1 MNSLIIFSI
10 FGTILILSF
19 AFALRAV
26 KRRLN
31 AKASFA
37 EEISDG
43 VLLSIKVPR
52 QNEKGPLAA
61 EMMFSAMH
69 GLMEEGE
76 NLETQPET
84 HLSFEITGSS
94 QGVFFYTFVPKKQKN
109 FVESQ
114 IYAQYPAAEIKEIED
129 YSLNLPSAALSA
141 TEIVLSREYYFPL
154 KTFADFEVDPL
165 AAITSAVEN
174 LDEEQQVWFQFLVK
188 PAPDVWKKPGVE
200 YVEWLRS
207 GQPAPPPSLFA
218 AIRDSFFKFGVEML
232 KNVVSGIL
240 TAQPPIAPLPG
251 REAPPPRLSPEQEND
266 VKGIQQKLTSLG
278 FEVGMR
284 VLGFGKTQEQAI
296 LAVDALSAAL
306 RQYSKQNSFARS
318 GFVRDFNEVLAD
330 FRARAMPLEREN
342 IFILTATEL
351 ASIFHLP
358 NVSVET
364 PNIAWTKAKKSEPPL
379 ELPLSTPIKIAKT
392 AFRGQEVT
400 FGIKTDDR
408 RRHIYIIGKTG
419 TGKTTLMRNMVL
431 QDMQAG
437 QGLAVLDPHGDFFEY
452 ILENIPA
459 HRVEDVVVMDPS
471 DQDFPVALNM
481 LEMFDP
487 DQRSLLASGLVDVF
501 KARFA
506 FSWGPRMEHL
516 LRNIL
521 LTLLEVPGATLLSV
535 PRILMDRAYERYVVH
550 ILEDPVTRQFWDQE
564 FKEMRGNQRLVT
576 EAIAPIQNRIG
587 QFLASPVIRNIVGQA
602 KSTIALDEI
611 MDGGKILLVNLSKG
625 KIGDDNSAILG
636 SMLISRLQF
645 AAMMRA
651 RVSEEERRDF
661 HVYADE
667 FQNFATANFATILSE
682 ARKYRLN
689 LVLAH
694 QYIAQIPEEVRD
706 AVFGNVGTFISFV
719 CGQSDAHILEREFK
733 PVFLENDLMN
743 LEKYHIY
750 LRLMI
755 DLTQSQPFSAVTL
768 APMGQARS
776 SKSEVVQRS
785 REKYARPREVV
796 EGRVSAWS
804 TKQFTPGMDDKVVA
818 ALREEQKRRGQE
830 LRGEAVELSLPP
842 EVVTPSQPNELKGE
856 IKLEI

>member
-1 MNSLIIFSI
+1 MNTLVIISI
-10 FGTILILSF
+10 FGTILILSL
-19 AFALRAV
+19 AFALRTL
-26 KRRLN
+26 KQRLLSQ
-31 AKASFA
+31 SFSA
-37 EEISDG
+37 EEIADG

-52 QNEKGPLAA
+52 ANEKGPLAA
-61 EMMFSAMH
+61 EMMFSALH
-69 GLMEEGE
+69 GLLQEEGQE
-76 NLETQPET
+76 NVC
-84 HLSFEITGSS
+84 HLSFEITGSA
-94 QGVFFYTFVPKKQKN
+94 QGVFFYVFTPRQHKN

-129 YSLNLPSAALSA
+129 YAANLPSLALSA
-141 TEIVLSREYYFPL
+141 TEIVLSREYFFPL
-154 KTFADFEVDPL
+154 KTFTDFEVDPL

-174 LDEEQQVWFQFLVK
+174 LDEESEVWFQLLAK
-188 PAPDVWKKPGVE
+188 PAPDIWKKPGEE
-200 YVEWLRS
+200 YVLWLRS
-207 GQPAPPPSLFA
+207 GQPAPPPTILA
-218 AIRDSFFKFGVEML
+218 ALQSGLTKFGVEMF
-232 KNVVSGIL
+232 KNVISGIL
-240 TAQPPIAPLPG
+240 TATPPAAPLPVK
-251 REAPPPRLSPEQEND
+251 EAPPPRLSPEQEND
-266 VKGIQQKLTSLG
+266 IKGIQQKLTSLG

-318 GFVRDFNEVLAD
+318 GFVKEFNEVLAD
-330 FRARAMPLEREN
+330 FRARALPLERED

-364 PNIAWTKAKKSEPPL
+364 PNIAWTKAKKAEPPL
-379 ELPLSTPIKIAKT
+379 DLPIDTPLKFAKT
-392 AFRGQEVT
+392 AFRGQEVA
-400 FGIKTDDR
+400 FGIKADDR
-408 RRHIYIIGKTG
+408 RRHIYMIGKTG

-452 ILENIPA
+452 ILENIPPS
-459 HRVEDVVVMDPS
+459 RVDDVVIMDPS

-550 ILEDPVTRQFWDQE
+550 LLEDPVTRQFWDQE

-576 EAIAPIQNRIG
+576 EAIAPIQNRLG

-645 AAMMRA
+645 AAMTRA

-768 APMGQARS
+768 APMGQEHN

-804 TKQFTPGMDDKVVA
+804 QKQFTPGMDDKVVA
-818 ALREEQKRRGQE
+818 ALREEQKRTAGSA
-830 LRGEAVELSLPP
+830 LVESP
-842 EVVTPSQPNELKGE
+842 ETVESPVTVGLTNQLKGE
-856 IKLEI
+856 IKL